1 MALSPDPLLYLS
13 SKKAAR
19 ARESKLEER
28 AAAAQLELTVA
39 PPSSGDMSFCCFVP
53 GQTLVPSTAFT
64 QVSETRWVV
73 ELTAETPI
81 NELVAFIT
89 QPLAADQALSCHVA
103 SAPFEQAQWHFLGS
117 VTNEL
122 PSIVFKT
129 RYE

>member
-1 MALSPDPLLYLS
+1 
-13 SKKAAR
+13 
-19 ARESKLEER
+19 
-28 AAAAQLELTVA
+28 
-39 PPSSGDMSFCCFVP
+39 MSFCCFVP

-129 RYE
+129 RCAGGVLEGSIRIEPLVRGSV

>member
-1 MALSPDPLLYLS
+1 
-13 SKKAAR
+13 
-19 ARESKLEER
+19 
-28 AAAAQLELTVA
+28 
-39 PPSSGDMSFCCFVP
+39 MSFCCFVP

-129 RYE
+129 RYPGGVLEGSIRIEPLVRGSI